1 MRYLLDVNALIALG
15 VVNHQFRRRVM
26 TWVGNET
33 SPELLTCSITELGFV
48 RVLSNAQP
56 YGYTVEH
63 SLHLLLEIKANP
75 SFPLAFIPDDHD
87 IARLPA
93 WVKWPRHITVG
104 HLLQLAVANG
114 AILATLDEGIPDAY
128 LIPLS

>member
-1 MRYLLDVNALIALG
+1 MRYLFDVNALIAMG

-26 TWVGNET
+26 TWIGNET
-33 SPELLTCSITELGFV
+33 SPQLLTCAITELGFV

-56 YGYTVEH
+56 YGYTVEQAVN
-63 SLHLLLEIKANP
+63 LLSAIKANP

-87 IARLPA
+87 IAQLPA
-93 WVKWPRHITVG
+93 WVKWPRQITYG
-104 HLLQLAVANG
+104 HLLQLAVAHD
-114 AILATLDEGIPDAY
+114 AVLATLDEGIPDAY